1 MQHFISLVLKAASGV
16 RGRKSLLA
24 SLLSAPINVSE
35 TTVGNHRA
43 NLEFTFLNDRLLKCY
58 IKSHM
63 SLAQLEK

>member
-43 NLEFTFLNDRLLKCY
+43 DLEFLNDRLLKCY